1 MLSWH
6 SHIAGWPGNRSR
18 SWRLI
23 CCGLHRWARNSATSR
38 RNSPLA
44 SIRRRWLQARRGRV
58 AVSLERPVATGC
70 GVAAQL
76 TRDRRRCP
84 AQLISD
90 LPDAQ
95 PRVPQ
100 ISDLDPLV
108 LRQEPVADLAD
119 SQPLQRG
126 HEPRHPAMAVGLVA
140 ARPVVPRRPRNPG
153 LAGRGED
160 APPPL
165 AQLHEPLALGRLRTP
180 PRPLLH
186 PTRRQ
191 HNPQ

>member
-1 MLSWH
+1 FDPPPM
-6 SHIAGWPGNRSR
+6 A
-18 SWRLI
+18 
-23 CCGLHRWARNSATSR
+23 A
-38 RNSPLA
+38 SPP
-44 SIRRRWLQARRGRV
+44 RGRV
-58 AVSLERPVATGC
+58 AMHRERPIATGYGVAT
-70 GVAAQL
+70 QL
-76 TRDRRRCP
+76 TRDRRRRP
-84 AQLISD
+84 PQLISD

-95 PRVPQ
+95 ARVPQ

-108 LRQEPVADLAD
+108 LRQVPRADLTHG
-119 SQPLQRG
+119 QPLQRG
-126 HEPRHPAMAVGLVA
+126 HEPAHPTMAVRLVT
-140 ARPVVPRRPRNPG
+140 ARPVVPHGPETPG

-165 AQLHEPLALGRLRTP
+165 AQLHEPLTLGRLRTP

>member
-58 AVSLERPVATGC
+58 AVSLERPVADGY

-84 AQLISD
+84 AQPASD

-95 PRVPQ
+95 ARVPQ

-108 LRQEPVADLAD
+108 LRQIPRADLTHG
-119 SQPLQRG
+119 QPLQRRHKPG
-126 HEPRHPAMAVGLVA
+126 HLTMAVGLVT
-140 ARPVVPRRPRNPG
+140 ARPVVPRGPGNPG
-153 LAGRGED
+153 LAGRGQD

-165 AQLHEPLALGRLRTP
+165 AQLHEPLTLGRLRTP